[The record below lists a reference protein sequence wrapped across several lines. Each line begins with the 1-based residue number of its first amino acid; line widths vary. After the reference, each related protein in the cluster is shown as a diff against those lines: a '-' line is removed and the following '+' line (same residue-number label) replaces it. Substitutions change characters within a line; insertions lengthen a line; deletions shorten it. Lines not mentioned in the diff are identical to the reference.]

1 MPIAYPFSTLG
12 KLNGL
17 PGCVPKVD
25 VSGFDYWITASG
37 YSKDDFDASTVVTQ
51 EQIDQSL
58 HKIGRLFW
66 NLYRVTC
73 ATGNVSIPSS
83 MLNEVIVSGWDA
95 PIDPIQP
102 DPIQPSERVCSGSL
116 TRGGDTLP
124 NLADV
129 DLRLA
134 SGFARFYKGDV
145 TDEANFIG
153 YGLSEIDW
161 ADFTSGGESPTI
173 AQWVVDLFIDPQ
185 LLLGGY
191 ANDTV
196 GGGREKEFAYVER
209 NGIHMLWLGVIL
221 DNSTLGPGVTTH
233 VDSETL
239 RVWLENGGV
248 TYEQAQI
255 TGFEFWEY

>member
-1 MPIAYPFSTLG
+1 MSVAYPFSTLG

-25 VSGFDYWITASG
+25 VSGFDYWTTASG
-37 YSKDDFDASTVVTQ
+37 YNKDSVGAVTQ
-51 EQIDQSL
+51 EQIEQSL
-58 HKIGRLFW
+58 HKIGLLYW
-66 NLYRVTC
+66 NMHRVTC
-73 ATGNVSIPSS
+73 ATGNVSIPIS
-83 MLNEVIVSGWDA
+83 MLTEVIVSGWDA
-95 PIDPIQP
+95 PNEVTEP

-134 SGFARFYKGDV
+134 SGFSRFYKGDV

-153 YGLSEIDW
+153 YGLSEINWSDY
-161 ADFTSGGESPTI
+161 TSGGDSPTI
-173 AQWVVDLFIDPQ
+173 AQWLIDVFIDPQ
-185 LLLGGY
+185 SLLGGY

-196 GGGREKEFAYVER
+196 GGGREKDFSYVER
-209 NGIHMLWLGVIL
+209 GGMHMLWLGVIL
-221 DNSTLGPGVTTH
+221 DSSTLGPGVTTH
-233 VDSETL
+233 VDSETF
-239 RVWLENGGV
+239 RVWLEDGGV
-248 TYEQAQI
+248 VQEQAQI